1 MGTHK
6 QAPSRPSN
14 EREHARADT
23 HAGDPRAAPAGRP
36 SPRGFAAEAWRD
48 PRPMAPAIT
57 EISDRSEPA
66 ADNARSRIDWAGLA
80 SLLLGAKPASWP
92 AEAFEPQRAVAGPS
106 PPNDGKWLHELEWH
120 GHRMIAVIAEGRARL
135 WSGDGAEWTERIPQI
150 AAALER
156 LGLQSATFDGELIVG
171 AGAEADYAALQAAL
185 SGERREPLTYM
196 LFDLLHIDG
205 IAIERAPLVDRKAV
219 LEHLLRQAPR
229 ELAYSSHIL
238 GNGDVARAVTVN
250 QCFDGLISKRAF
262 ASYMRGCSPDWRKTR
277 LLQSGQF
284 AVVGYVPPG
293 LRHAERGFDALL
305 LAQPKGKAAWH
316 YAGQARRVVD
326 DALTTEVA
334 TRLKGGSA
342 KPSVTVS
349 PDVKEIPGALWFK
362 PRFVVEIDSHGF
374 DASGLLRHG
383 LLRSICHQRSVA
395 SLRVGK

>member
-1 MGTHK
+1 
-6 QAPSRPSN
+6 
-14 EREHARADT
+14 
-23 HAGDPRAAPAGRP
+23 
-36 SPRGFAAEAWRD
+36 
-48 PRPMAPAIT
+48 MAPVIT
-57 EISDRSEPA
+57 DISGRIESA
-66 ADNARSRIDWAGLA
+66 ADSGRSRIDWASLA
-80 SLLLGAKPASWP
+80 SLLLGAKPAEWP

-120 GHRMIAVIAEGRARL
+120 GHRMLAVVVDGRARL
-135 WSGDGAEWTERIPQI
+135 WSGDGAEWTERIPDI
-150 AAALER
+150 VEALER
-156 LGLQSATFDGELIVG
+156 LGLQSAAFDGELIVG
-171 AGAEADYAALQAAL
+171 AGAEADYAALRAVLAGDR
-185 SGERREPLTYM
+185 SEPLTYM

-284 AVVGYVPPG
+284 AVVGYTPPG
-293 LRHAERGFDALL
+293 LRHPDRGFGSLL

-316 YAGQARRVVD
+316 YAGQVRSDLD
-326 DALTTEVA
+326 DALTTEIA
-334 TRLKGGSA
+334 SRLKGGTA
-342 KPSVTVS
+342 KPTVTVN
-349 PDVKEIPGALWFK
+349 PDVREIPGALWFK

-374 DASGLLRHG
+374 DSAGLLRHG
-383 LLRSICHQRSVA
+383 LLRLVCHNRSVA
-395 SLRVGK
+395 SLRPGK